1 MTYQVLARAWRPQ
14 KFDDLLGQEAV
25 VTTLCNAL
33 AGGTLGHA
41 YLFTGLRGVGKT
53 TAARLLAKAVNCVE
67 GPTPRPCGAC
77 PSCLEVAAGASLD
90 VVELD
95 AATHTGVDDV
105 RDLQELLRYRPVRD
119 RYRVLIVDEVHMLS
133 KAAFN
138 ALLKTVEEPPP
149 YILWVLAT
157 TERHKVPATILS
169 RCQQLEFRPLAA
181 DLIAAHLGRIAERE
195 GFQLAPAAAGVIAR
209 SARGSVRDA
218 LSLLDQLRAFASD
231 RVDEAAVAEVL
242 GVPRLERL
250 EELVRAAV
258 AGDGAAM
265 LGLLRS
271 ELTAGRDPSV
281 LYHETGRLLK
291 SLLHLAVDPE
301 LEADLVAEQRERML
315 GLARQIGSP
324 ALTRMLGLW
333 VEQEGLLRDAA
344 SRELALEVALL
355 RLARWPAVRQVE
367 ALLDGEAAPPAPA
380 GGSGRSRPGS
390 DAGGAG
396 RAGAAGPAA
405 ATAAEL
411 WDDRPRLAAAVGAA
425 RVEREGA
432 PAEAAVDIGAEAL
445 ADPAVQSALRVLG
458 GELVEVRPD
467 RTVS

>member
-133 KAAFN
+133 RAAFN

-324 ALTRMLGLW
+324 ALTR
-333 VEQEGLLRDAA
+333 RACCATPRAA
-344 SRELALEVALL
+344 SWPS
-355 RLARWPAVRQVE
+355 RWRCCAWR
-367 ALLDGEAAPPAPA
+367 A
-380 GGSGRSRPGS
+380 GRRCARSRRCS
-390 DAGGAG
+390 
-396 RAGAAGPAA
+396 
-405 ATAAEL
+405 TARRRL
-411 WDDRPRLAAAVGAA
+411 RRRPAA
-425 RVEREGA
+425 RVAAGRGA
-432 PAEAAVDIGAEAL
+432 TPVASARPAR
-445 ADPAVQSALRVLG
+445 RVLPPRSRRSCG
-458 GELVEVRPD
+458 TTVRGSQRRLGRLKSSARAP
-467 RTVS
+467 RRKPRSTSAPRPWPTRRCSRR